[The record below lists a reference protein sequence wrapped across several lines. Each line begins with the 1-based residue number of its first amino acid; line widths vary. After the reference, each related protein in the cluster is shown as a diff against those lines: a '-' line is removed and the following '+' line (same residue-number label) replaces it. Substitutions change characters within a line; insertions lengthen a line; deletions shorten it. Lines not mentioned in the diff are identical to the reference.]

1 MTALAVVLALAV
13 VSRATDEA
21 SRSAQADDPSAVSAV
36 FDSIETAWQA
46 GDARGLVASFAP
58 GRVLL
63 RLPGNASQAPGH
75 FSHQQCLLILGNLFE
90 SNVVRRFQF
99 EHRQAP
105 EVVPGKAVGLAT
117 VSWRKL
123 GVGRTKEGRMLVV
136 LERSAAG
143 WGVSEMQALP

>member
-1 MTALAVVLALAV
+1 VLAVVLALAG
-13 VSRATDEA
+13 VSRATNEA
-21 SRSAQADDPSAVSAV
+21 PRIAQADDQSIVSAV
-36 FDSIETAWQA
+36 FDSIESAWRA

-58 GRVLL
+58 GRILL

-75 FSHQQCLLILGNLFE
+75 FSHQQCLLILGNHFE
-90 SNVVRRFQF
+90 ANVVRRFRF

-105 EVVPGKAVGLAT
+105 EVTPGKAVGLAT

-123 GVGRTKEGRMLVV
+123 GGGRTKEGRMLVV
-136 LERSAAG
+136 LERTAAG